1 VKTTK
6 EHFEFYKSEVKKNL
20 KLWGLVGWDAII
32 IHKKIDEYTITQM
45 ENHREARAVIFT
57 FNTDIHKSYGDDYP
71 TSVSALH
78 EVLELFFDKIENMVC
93 ASLKEEAREE
103 VHKLIQTIINV
114 NKNGR

>member
-20 KLWGLVGWDAII
+20 KLWGIIGWDAII
-32 IHKKIDEYTITQM
+32 IHKKIEKHTITQM
-45 ENHREARAVIFT
+45 ENHREARAVVFT
-57 FNTDIHKSYGDDYP
+57 FNTDIVDDYEDNYAIP
-71 TSVSALH
+71 DSALH

-93 ASLKEEAREE
+93 ASKKEESREE
-103 VHKLIQTIINV
+103 IHKLIQTIINV